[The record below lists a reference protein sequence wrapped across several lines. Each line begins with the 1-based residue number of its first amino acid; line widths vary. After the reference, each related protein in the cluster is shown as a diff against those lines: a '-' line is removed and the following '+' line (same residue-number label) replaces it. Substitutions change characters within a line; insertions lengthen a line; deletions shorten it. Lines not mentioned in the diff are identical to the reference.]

1 LKTTQADKLKTLIQE
16 EQKEKRR
23 LKTRVIAITSGKG
36 GVGKTT
42 ITANLGYA
50 LHALGFKVALFDA
63 DIGLANL
70 DVMLRVNPKKNILH
84 VLKNE
89 ATLEEIVVEIEKDFI
104 LIPGESGE
112 EIIDFADEISLNN
125 FISQLDFLEDY
136 DFFLIDTSAGI
147 DKRVQV
153 FLDAADDV
161 IVVTVPEP
169 AAITDAYAMVK
180 VISEKRDI
188 AYMILNEVHSEK
200 EANNI
205 FSKILTVAK
214 QNIKSNFRLLML
226 GFIKN
231 EKAVYL
237 SSTKR
242 VLFTK
247 EYPTLSASEQIFA
260 IAKKLAK
267 ISERKVLDEK
277 NGLTRFFKKIFSGF

>member
-1 LKTTQADKLKTLIQE
+1 MKTQADKLKNLVRN
-16 EQKEKRR
+16 EKPKD

-50 LHALGFKVALFDA
+50 LSALGFKVALFDA

-70 DVMLRVNPKKNILH
+70 DVMLRVNPKRNILN

-89 ATLEEIVVEIEKDFI
+89 CTLKDIVIEVDKNFY

-112 EIIDFADEISLNN
+112 EIINFADEMSLSN
-125 FISQLDFLEDY
+125 FLSQLDYFEDF

-147 DKRVQV
+147 DKRVQT

-161 IVVTVPEP
+161 IIVTVPEP

-188 AYMILNEVHSEK
+188 AYMILNEVHSPK

-205 FSKILTVAK
+205 FGKIINVAK
-214 QNIKSNFRLLML
+214 INLRSDFRLLML
-226 GFIKN
+226 GYIKN
-231 EKAVYL
+231 DKSIYI

-242 VLFTK
+242 LLFTK
-247 EYPTLSASEQIFA
+247 EYPNSSVSEQVFS
-260 IAKKLAK
+260 IARKIAK
-267 ISERKVLDEK
+267 ISERKVLEK
-277 NGLTRFFKKIFSGF
+277 EKGLSSFFKKIFSGF

>member
-1 LKTTQADKLKTLIQE
+1 LKTQADKLKNLVRN
-16 EQKEKRR
+16 EKPKD

-50 LHALGFKVALFDA
+50 LSALGFKVALFDA

-70 DVMLRVNPKKNILH
+70 DVMLRVNPKRNILN

-89 ATLEEIVVEIEKDFI
+89 CTLKDIVIEVDKNFY

-112 EIIDFADEISLNN
+112 EIINFADEMSLSN
-125 FISQLDFLEDY
+125 FLSQLDYFEDF

-147 DKRVQV
+147 DKRVQT

-161 IVVTVPEP
+161 IIVTVPEP

-188 AYMILNEVHSEK
+188 AYMILNEVHSPK

-205 FSKILTVAK
+205 FGKIINVAK
-214 QNIKSNFRLLML
+214 ANLRSDFRLLML
-226 GFIKN
+226 GYIKN
-231 EKAVYL
+231 DKSIYI

-242 VLFTK
+242 LLFTK
-247 EYPTLSASEQIFA
+247 EYPNSSVSEQVFS
-260 IAKKLAK
+260 IARKIAK
-267 ISERKVLDEK
+267 ISERKVLEK
-277 NGLTRFFKKIFSGF
+277 EKGLSSFFKKIFSGF

>member
-1 LKTTQADKLKTLIQE
+1 MKTQADKLKNLVQNEKT
-16 EQKEKRR
+16 KEF
-23 LKTRVIAITSGKG
+23 KTRVIAVTSGKG

-50 LHALGFKVALFDA
+50 LSELGFKVALFDA

-70 DVMLRVNPKKNILH
+70 DVLLRVSPKKNILN

-89 ATLEEIVVEIEKDFI
+89 CTIEDIVVEITEKFY

-112 EIIDFADEISLNN
+112 EIINFSDELSLSN
-125 FISQLDFLEDY
+125 FLSQLDYFQDF

-153 FLDAADDV
+153 FLEAADDV
-161 IVVTVPEP
+161 VIVTVPEP

-180 VISEKRDI
+180 VISEKKDI
-188 AYMILNEVHSEK
+188 AYMIINEVNSVK

-205 FSKILTVAK
+205 YSKIFEVAK
-214 QNIKSNFRLLML
+214 KNIRENFRLLLL
-226 GFIKN
+226 GSIKYD
-231 EKAVYL
+231 KSIYL
-237 SSTKR
+237 ASTKR
-242 VLFTK
+242 QLIVRA
-247 EYPTLSASEQIFA
+247 YPNSSASEQIFA

-267 ISERKVLDEK
+267 IAERKVLDK
-277 NGLTRFFKKIFSGF
+277 NKGIGGFFRKIFAGF